1 MNILGVGQEIS
12 GLVLLVVTSIR
23 MEDEYKRVS
32 FVPLRIGTHVL
43 IAPLKWHVEQVE
55 YIMFFY
61 RAFVYFVV
69 SIGHNAISFQK
80 TPTLP
85 EHRTNHQ
92 LLPTIRPPRIHY
104 YHPKMFGAANP
115 TAAAGAEPSPAED
128 GNQLINLSTCLD
140 KTACYARNEN
150 AGFPWGNLF
159 IGDSRLGMQSD
170 ADEQL
175 ILHLSFQ
182 EFVRVRS
189 CLSCWEEESS
199 S

>member
-85 EHRTNHQ
+85 EKTEPTTNCCQQYVRHASTTTTRKCLEPRT
-92 LLPTIRPPRIHY
+92 LPLPLEQSPHPP
-104 YHPKMFGAANP
+104 
-115 TAAAGAEPSPAED
+115 
-128 GNQLINLSTCLD
+128 
-140 KTACYARNEN
+140 KTAT
-150 AGFPWGNLF
+150 
-159 IGDSRLGMQSD
+159 
-170 ADEQL
+170 
-175 ILHLSFQ
+175 
-182 EFVRVRS
+182 
-189 CLSCWEEESS
+189 SS
-199 S
+199 STSPRAWTKRHAMHVMKMQASRGGICSLVTRDWACRVTQMNS